1 MLLLLRIIMVQPRH
15 QYIDLRLLQ
24 FSLPLQMRRLLL
36 NRMLNRLKR
45 LKSQQKIQRK
55 KRKKKR
61 RNLSKNKFIDQNKFN
76 LNLRSKRLRL

>member
-1 MLLLLRIIMVQPRH
+1 MPLRIIMVQPRH
-15 QYIDLRLLQ
+15 KYIDLRLLQ

-55 KRKKKR
+55 KKR

-76 LNLRSKRLRL
+76 LKLRSKRLRL

>member
-1 MLLLLRIIMVQPRH
+1 MVQPRH

-24 FSLPLQMRRLLL
+24 FGLPLQMRRLLL

-55 KRKKKR
+55 KKR

-76 LNLRSKRLRL
+76 LKLRSKRLRL